1 MKSKEE
7 LKKLFENGDKPTQ
20 ENFWDWQN
28 SYWHK
33 DEKLPTET
41 AGLYKIKGSVP
52 DLTALN
58 LMNSMTEGDVYNLL
72 DTGDNYVYV
81 LDLNNT
87 GEAGWDKL
95 SGLMDFKSI
104 TLQTI
109 VDNGINTGTAAMST
123 DGNSLIDIN
132 PNSQFYSTFINPTS
146 KKASSIV
153 QSENWITFQRYFD
166 TDLGITATVNLED
179 GGLRY
184 DEDYSQRDGFDARCL
199 VDKAYVDSK
208 VNLQS
213 VLENGNSA
221 ISPNQS
227 SFTIDL
233 PNSNINSAMYDTNMS
248 RLGYFSQDYGSFI
261 LSATYDIKGFIT
273 FEGNTSQE
281 SPFIRLSASDNSS
294 NNNAYLL
301 FDANNLLSY
310 FENYSDRFTPR
321 SLVDKAYVDSKLSS
335 PPESWSPWT
344 NCIIES
350 YQPTT
355 FNQLRWRRKGD
366 RIQIDGVAVRENDA
380 PGGPFAFIP
389 ASLNPSVDMRFVAY
403 NVTAGNPL
411 IVNINTYNRA
421 LTFEGSHLS
430 TDAIFFTIEYTI

>member
-146 KKASSIV
+146 KKASTIV

-166 TDLGITATVNLED
+166 TDQGITATVNLEN

-208 VNLQS
+208 VNFQS

-248 RLGYFSQDYGSFI
+248 RLGYFSQDYGGFI
-261 LSATYDIKGFIT
+261 LSATYDIKGFIA
-273 FEGNTSQE
+273 FEGNTGQE

-310 FENYSDRFTPR
+310 FENYSSRFTDR
-321 SLVDKAYVDSKLSS
+321 SLVDKAYVDNQGFVTTTSTFSSGSDLNAAYPDARLGFEVLSTAS
-335 PPESWSPWT
+335 GIVYKKITETSWSM
-344 NCIIES
+344 IE
-350 YQPTT
+350 
-355 FNQLRWRRKGD
+355 
-366 RIQIDGVAVRENDA
+366 A
-380 PGGPFAFIP
+380 
-389 ASLNPSVDMRFVAY
+389 
-403 NVTAGNPL
+403 
-411 IVNINTYNRA
+411 NI
-421 LTFEGSHLS
+421 LS
-430 TDAIFFTIEYTI
+430 